1 MYLVPKRLFGA
12 AILLAGLAQGA
23 SAASV
28 SISID
33 TFGMTNLSGAQAAY
47 ATYLTG
53 TRANVVEDF
62 ESFTPWGGLVGTANP
77 VETNAGT
84 FKAVSASNGGPGG
97 SSVNGGS
104 GLEVRADNGVG
115 NSSDGTLWGRQNSTD
130 GGENWL
136 DSNDLTSMVWTIDAS
151 TGFGRFDSL
160 AFMLGDV
167 GDIKGTQFS
176 IKVEAAGYTTT
187 LASIP
192 RQPNGNINF
201 VRILFDDFV
210 HGAKVTLTSNLND
223 GFGIDDVTV
232 ARVAPVPLPGAGLLL
247 MGGLAGFGVFRRRR
261 AAV

>member
-77 VETNAGT
+77 VETNVGT

-97 SSVNGGS
+97 SSVNSGS

-167 GDIKGTQFS
+167 EVVLDELPYGSFVELGT
-176 IKVEAAGYTTT
+176 KYMD
-187 LASIP
+187 P
-192 RQPNGNINF
+192 RENLRHVAKRAKKRF
-201 VRILFDDFV
+201 V
-210 HGAKVTLTSNLND
+210 
-223 GFGIDDVTV
+223 DDVHK
-232 ARVAPVPLPGAGLLL
+232 GLL
-247 MGGLAGFGVFRRRR
+247 
-261 AAV
+261 AAVRKAST

>member
-1 MYLVPKRLFGA
+1 
-12 AILLAGLAQGA
+12 
-23 SAASV
+23 
-28 SISID
+28 
-33 TFGMTNLSGAQAAY
+33 
-47 ATYLTG
+47 
-53 TRANVVEDF
+53 
-62 ESFTPWGGLVGTANP
+62 
-77 VETNAGT
+77 
-84 FKAVSASNGGPGG
+84 
-97 SSVNGGS
+97 
-104 GLEVRADNGVG
+104 
-115 NSSDGTLWGRQNSTD
+115 
-130 GGENWL
+130 
-136 DSNDLTSMVWTIDAS
+136 MVWTIDAS

-167 GDIKGTQFS
+167 GDIKGTHFS
-176 IKVEAAGYTTT
+176 IKVEAAGYSTT